1 MFSYRTLLF
10 GAIVT
15 LSAVAPA
22 VASDCPRPIFS
33 SATTAAAD
41 TLTQPLTLPALAT
54 LTSIHP

>member
-22 VASDCPRPIFS
+22 VASDCPRPIFAS
-33 SATTAAAD
+33 NTAMSAV
-41 TLTQPLTLPALAT
+41 TQPLVAPTLGALS
-54 LTSIHP
+54 SIHP

>member
-33 SATTAAAD
+33 DVTTTSAV
-41 TLTQPLTLPALAT
+41 TQHLVQTVAGTLAT
-54 LTSIHP
+54 IHP

>member
-22 VASDCPRPIFS
+22 VASDCPRPIFAS
-33 SATTAAAD
+33 NTTAAVM
-41 TLTQPLTLPALAT
+41 QPLVAPALAN
-54 LTSIHP
+54 LVSIHP